1 MTLDFILWLVLC
13 SREDVSFNMICL
25 NVLKGN
31 KQLYLLMWFKKFR
44 LETLF
49 KCGNVKSINKNVKL
63 RKFDPLSLEE
73 SSANLQY
80 Q

>member
-1 MTLDFILWLVLC
+1 MTLDFILRLVLC

-31 KQLYLLMWFKKFR
+31 KQLYLLMWFKKYR
-44 LETLF
+44 LETPF
-49 KCGNVKSINKNVKL
+49 KCGIVKSINKNVKL
-63 RKFDPLSLEE
+63 RKLDPLLLEE